1 MRNAKAITRLLV
13 LLGLLL
19 LVLALQDDRVGG
31 VLADRF
37 AALLSPTPA
46 ARPSS
51 PAATPLPPLP
61 PPPSPA
67 ATPAAP
73 RITLAEPTEAALL
86 ARSRTLP
93 LAARADLLLTAILRG
108 SAAAATEL
116 ERWIATE
123 LPAGSLDEEL
133 GRRLEA
139 LARRAPGP
147 ATRHAAAGLLLAD
160 AGRLVP
166 PVDLPADPAPPAT
179 EVHLARLLGLWARRG
194 AAPAAT
200 ASWLAA
206 RTSMDRPLPLREA
219 SWQGLAALGEAG
231 GLRLLAGLAEPQ
243 PVVAAGPLGEA
254 LLDLAIAWPDGRTSL
269 IVAALDALATAT
281 PEDGRHGASLVLLR
295 GLAGADHGDTPAAWR
310 SWWED
315 DSRPAARPPDAARA
329 GQLTPTPAAPSQGRR
344 NSTTSGL

>member
-93 LAARADLLLTAILRG
+93 LAEIGRASCR
-108 SAAAATEL
+108 
-116 ERWIATE
+116 ER
-123 LPAGSLDEEL
+123 
-133 GRRLEA
+133 
-139 LARRAPGP
+139 
-147 ATRHAAAGLLLAD
+147 
-160 AGRLVP
+160 V
-166 PVDLPADPAPPAT
+166 
-179 EVHLARLLGLWARRG
+179 
-194 AAPAAT
+194 
-200 ASWLAA
+200 
-206 RTSMDRPLPLREA
+206 
-219 SWQGLAALGEAG
+219 
-231 GLRLLAGLAEPQ
+231 
-243 PVVAAGPLGEA
+243 
-254 LLDLAIAWPDGRTSL
+254 
-269 IVAALDALATAT
+269 
-281 PEDGRHGASLVLLR
+281 
-295 GLAGADHGDTPAAWR
+295 
-310 SWWED
+310 
-315 DSRPAARPPDAARA
+315 
-329 GQLTPTPAAPSQGRR
+329 
-344 NSTTSGL
+344 